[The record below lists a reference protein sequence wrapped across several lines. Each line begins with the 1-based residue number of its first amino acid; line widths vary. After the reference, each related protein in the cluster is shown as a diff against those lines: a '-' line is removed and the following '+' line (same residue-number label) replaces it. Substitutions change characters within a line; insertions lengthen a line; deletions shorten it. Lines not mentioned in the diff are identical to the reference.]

1 MVLQED
7 FFILLAFDLENNL
20 IDLRSARIF
29 STANRAWEELAVIPE
44 ELVPVSETDAVIRLQ
59 QQGDFC
65 RIPVGILGGRNASE
79 EQLADAL
86 ELGTLIAQMGLTLIC
101 GGRQGV
107 MEAACKGAA
116 EAGGICVGLLPDE
129 TPDKAN
135 PYVTIPLA
143 TGIGA
148 ARNAVIARAAL
159 CLVAVGG
166 GYGTISEIA
175 FGLQFKKK
183 VLGLSGAPNIPGILP
198 CRSPKEAAV
207 QIARVALNLFQ

>member
-1 MVLQED
+1 MS
-7 FFILLAFDLENNL
+7 LAFDLENNL

-29 STANRAWEELAVIPE
+29 SPENQAWEELDTIPA
-44 ELVPVSETDAVIRLQ
+44 ELTPVSETDAVTRLQ
-59 QQGDFC
+59 QQGGRC
-65 RIPVGILGGRNASE
+65 RVPVGILGGRKASE

-86 ELGTLIAQMGLTLIC
+86 ELGRLIAQMGLVLIC

-129 TPDKAN
+129 TPGTAN

-143 TGIGA
+143 TGIGV
-148 ARNAVIARAAL
+148 ARNAILTRAAL

-166 GYGTISEIA
+166 GYGTLSEIA
-175 FGLQFKKK
+175 FGLQFGKK
-183 VLGLSGAPNIPGILP
+183 VLGLSGAPNIPGMLP
-198 CRSPKEAAV
+198 CRSAKEAAV
-207 QIARVALNLFQ
+207 RIARVVLNLP

>member
-1 MVLQED
+1 MS
-7 FFILLAFDLENNL
+7 LAFDLENKL

-29 STANRAWEELAVIPE
+29 SPENRAWEELDTIPA
-44 ELVPVSETDAVIRLQ
+44 ELVPVSETDAVTRLQ
-59 QQGDFC
+59 QQGGRC
-65 RIPVGILGGRNASE
+65 RVPVGILGGKKASQ

-86 ELGTLIAQMGLTLIC
+86 ALGTLIAQMGLTLIC

-129 TPDKAN
+129 NPGTAN

-143 TGIGA
+143 TGIGV
-148 ARNAVIARAAL
+148 ARNAILTRAAL

-166 GYGTISEIA
+166 GYGTLSEIA
-175 FGLQFKKK
+175 FGLQFEKR
-183 VLGLSGAPNIPGILP
+183 VFGLSGAPNLP
-198 CRSPKEAAV
+198 
-207 QIARVALNLFQ
+207 

>member
-1 MVLQED
+1 MS
-7 FFILLAFDLENNL
+7 LAFDLENNL

-29 STANRAWEELAVIPE
+29 FPENRAWEELDTIPA
-44 ELVPVSETDAVIRLQ
+44 ELVPISEMDAVTRLQ
-59 QQGDFC
+59 QQGGRC
-65 RIPVGILGGRNASE
+65 RVPVGILGGQKASE

-129 TPDKAN
+129 NPGTAN

-143 TGIGA
+143 TGIGV
-148 ARNAVIARAAL
+148 ARNAILTRAAL

-166 GYGTISEIA
+166 GSGTLSEIA
-175 FGLQFKKK
+175 FGLQFEKK
-183 VLGLSGAPNIPGILP
+183 VLGLSGAPNIPGMLP
-198 CRSPKEAAV
+198 CRSPKEAAAR
-207 QIARVALNLFQ
+207 IARVVLNLPQ

>member
-1 MVLQED
+1 MS
-7 FFILLAFDLENNL
+7 LAFDLENNL

-29 STANRAWEELAVIPE
+29 SLENRAWEELDTIPA
-44 ELVPVSETDAVIRLQ
+44 ELVPVSEMDAVTRLQ
-59 QQGDFC
+59 QQGGRC
-65 RIPVGILGGRNASE
+65 RVPVGILGGQKASE

-129 TPDKAN
+129 DPGTAN

-143 TGIGA
+143 TGIGV
-148 ARNAVIARAAL
+148 ARNAILTRAAL
-159 CLVAVGG
+159 CLVALGG
-166 GYGTISEIA
+166 GYGTLSEIA
-175 FGLQFKKK
+175 FGLQFEKK
-183 VLGLSGAPNIPGILP
+183 VFGLSGAPNIPGMLP
-198 CRSPKEAAV
+198 CRSPKEAAAR
-207 QIARVALNLFQ
+207 IARVVLNLSQ

>member
-1 MVLQED
+1 MS
-7 FFILLAFDLENNL
+7 LAFDLENNL

-29 STANRAWEELAVIPE
+29 FPENRAWEELDTIPA
-44 ELVPVSETDAVIRLQ
+44 ELVPISEMDAVTRLQ
-59 QQGDFC
+59 QQGGRC
-65 RIPVGILGGRNASE
+65 RVPVGILGGQKASE

-129 TPDKAN
+129 NPGTAN

-143 TGIGA
+143 TGIGV
-148 ARNAVIARAAL
+148 ARNAILTRAAL

-166 GYGTISEIA
+166 GYGTLSEIA
-175 FGLQFKKK
+175 FGLQFEKK
-183 VLGLSGAPNIPGILP
+183 VLGLSGAPNIPGMLP
-198 CRSPKEAAV
+198 CRSPKEAAAR
-207 QIARVALNLFQ
+207 IARVVLNLPQ

>member
-1 MVLQED
+1 MS
-7 FFILLAFDLENNL
+7 LAFDLENKL

-29 STANRAWEELAVIPE
+29 SPENRAWEELDTIPA
-44 ELVPVSETDAVIRLQ
+44 ELVPVSETDAVTRLQ
-59 QQGDFC
+59 QQGGRC
-65 RIPVGILGGRNASE
+65 RVPVGILGGKKASQ

-86 ELGTLIAQMGLTLIC
+86 ALGTLIAQMGLTLIC

-129 TPDKAN
+129 NPGTAN

-143 TGIGA
+143 TGIGV
-148 ARNAVIARAAL
+148 ARNAILTRAAL

-166 GYGTISEIA
+166 GYGTLSEIA
-175 FGLQFKKK
+175 FGLQFEKR
-183 VLGLSGAPNIPGILP
+183 VFGLSGAPNIPGMLP
-198 CRSPKEAAV
+198 CRSPEEAAAG
-207 QIARVALNLFQ
+207 IARVVLNLP

>member
-1 MVLQED
+1 MS
-7 FFILLAFDLENNL
+7 LAFDLENNL

-29 STANRAWEELAVIPE
+29 SPENRAWEELDTIPA
-44 ELVPVSETDAVIRLQ
+44 ELVPVSETDAVTRLQ
-59 QQGDFC
+59 QQGGRC
-65 RIPVGILGGRNASE
+65 RVPVGILGGKKASQ

-86 ELGTLIAQMGLTLIC
+86 ALGTLIAQMGLTLIC

-129 TPDKAN
+129 NPGTAN

-143 TGIGA
+143 TGIGV
-148 ARNAVIARAAL
+148 ARNAILTRAAL

-166 GYGTISEIA
+166 GYGTLSEIA
-175 FGLQFKKK
+175 FGLQFEKR
-183 VLGLSGAPNIPGILP
+183 VFGLSGAPNIPGMLP
-198 CRSPKEAAV
+198 CRSPEEAAAG
-207 QIARVALNLFQ
+207 IARVVLNLP

>member
-1 MVLQED
+1 MS
-7 FFILLAFDLENNL
+7 LAFDLENNL

-29 STANRAWEELAVIPE
+29 SPENRAWEELDAIPA
-44 ELVPVSETDAVIRLQ
+44 ELAPVSETDAVTRLQ
-59 QQGDFC
+59 QQGSRC
-65 RIPVGILGGRNASE
+65 RVPVGILGGRKASE

-129 TPDKAN
+129 NPGTAN

-143 TGIGA
+143 TGIGV
-148 ARNAVIARAAL
+148 ARNAILTRAAL

-166 GYGTISEIA
+166 GYGTLSEIA
-175 FGLQFKKK
+175 FGLQFEKK
-183 VLGLSGAPNIPGILP
+183 VLGLPGAPNIPGMLP
-198 CRSPKEAAV
+198 CRSPKEAAAR
-207 QIARVALNLFQ
+207 IARVVLNLPQ

>member
-1 MVLQED
+1 MS
-7 FFILLAFDLENNL
+7 LAFDLENNL

-29 STANRAWEELAVIPE
+29 FPENRAWEELDTIPA
-44 ELVPVSETDAVIRLQ
+44 ELVPVSEMDAVTRLQ
-59 QQGDFC
+59 KQGSRC
-65 RIPVGILGGRNASE
+65 RVPVGILGGQKASE
-79 EQLADAL
+79 KQLADAL

-129 TPDKAN
+129 NPGTAN

-143 TGIGA
+143 TGIGV
-148 ARNAVIARAAL
+148 ARNAILTRAAL

-166 GYGTISEIA
+166 GYGTLSEIA
-175 FGLQFKKK
+175 FGLQFEKK
-183 VLGLSGAPNIPGILP
+183 VIGLSGAPNIPGMLP
-198 CRSPKEAAV
+198 CRSPKEAGDR
-207 QIARVALNLFQ
+207 IARVVLNLPQ

>member
-1 MVLQED
+1 MS
-7 FFILLAFDLENNL
+7 LAFDLEGNL

-29 STANRAWEELAVIPE
+29 LPENRTWADLDNIPS
-44 ELVPVSETDAVIRLQ
+44 ELVPVSETDAVTRLQ
-59 QQGDFC
+59 QQGGRC
-65 RIPVGILGGRNASE
+65 RIPVGILGGRKASD

-107 MEAACKGAA
+107 MAAACKGVS

-129 TPDKAN
+129 TPENAN

-143 TGIGA
+143 TGIGV
-148 ARNAVIARAAL
+148 ARNAILTRAAL
-159 CLVAVGG
+159 CLVAIGG
-166 GYGTISEIA
+166 GYGTLSEIA
-175 FGLQFKKK
+175 FGLQFEKK
-183 VLGLSGAPNIPGILP
+183 VLGLSGAPNIPGMIP

-207 QIARVALNLFQ
+207 RIARAVLNLPQ

>member
-1 MVLQED
+1 MS
-7 FFILLAFDLENNL
+7 LAFDLENNL

-29 STANRAWEELAVIPE
+29 SPENRTWQELDTIPA
-44 ELVPVSETDAVIRLQ
+44 ELVPVSETDAVTRLQ
-59 QQGDFC
+59 QQGGRC
-65 RIPVGILGGRNASE
+65 RVPVGILGGQKASE

-86 ELGTLIAQMGLTLIC
+86 ALGTLIAKMGLTLIC

-129 TPDKAN
+129 NPDTAN

-143 TGIGA
+143 TGIGV
-148 ARNAVIARAAL
+148 ARNAILTRAAL

-166 GYGTISEIA
+166 GYGTLSEIA
-175 FGLQFKKK
+175 FGLQFEKR
-183 VLGLSGAPNIPGILP
+183 VFGLSGAPNIPGMFP
-198 CRSPKEAAV
+198 CRSPEEAAAG
-207 QIARVALNLFQ
+207 IARVVLNLP

>member
-1 MVLQED
+1 
-7 FFILLAFDLENNL
+7 LLAFDLENNL

-29 STANRAWEELAVIPE
+29 SPETRVWEELDAIPS
-44 ELVPVSETDAVIRLQ
+44 ELAPVSETDAVTRLQ
-59 QQGDFC
+59 QDGLC
-65 RIPVGILGGRNASE
+65 RIPIGILGGRKASE

-129 TPDKAN
+129 TPGKAN

-143 TGIGA
+143 TGIGV
-148 ARNAVIARAAL
+148 ARNAILTRAAL
-159 CLVAVGG
+159 CLVAIGG

-183 VLGLSGAPNIPGILP
+183 VIGLSGAPNIPGILP
-198 CRSPKEAAV
+198 CRSPKEAGV
-207 QIARVALNLFQ
+207 QIARVILNLPQ

>member
-1 MVLQED
+1 M
-7 FFILLAFDLENNL
+7 LAFDLENNL
-20 IDLRSARIF
+20 IDLRSAQVF
-29 STANRAWEELAVIPE
+29 SPVNGVWEELADIPE
-44 ELVPVSETDAVIRLQ
+44 ELAPVSETDAVARLQ
-59 QQGDFC
+59 QDGLC
-65 RIPVGILGGRNASE
+65 RIPIGILGGRNASD
-79 EQLADAL
+79 EQLAVAL

-143 TGIGA
+143 TGIGV
-148 ARNAVIARAAL
+148 ARNAILTRTAL
-159 CLVAVGG
+159 CLVAIGG

-183 VLGLSGAPNIPGILP
+183 VMGLSGAPNIPGILP

-207 QIARVALNLFQ
+207 RIARVVLNRPQ